1 MKEYTDITILLDRSG
16 SMSSIRKQMESGLKE
31 LFLKHREVPSTRV
44 TLVQFDTENPYEEV
58 FSRKP
63 VSEIEDIKISPR
75 GGTPLIDALCNTI
88 DRTGMRFS
96 WMKES
101 ERPDQVLFIVIT
113 DGEENSS
120 RQFKKSDV
128 KSRIETQKG
137 KYNWQFMFLGAD
149 ENSMNEAISFGIS
162 RDMSIPIRWV
172 DVNKTA
178 DAFATLGAMT
188 ASYTSNTSGMRGLS
202 KSLNYTEEDRAK
214 LENVTTN
221 STGA

>member
-1 MKEYTDITILLDRSG
+1 
-16 SMSSIRKQMESGLKE
+16 
-31 LFLKHREVPSTRV
+31 
-44 TLVQFDTENPYEEV
+44 
-58 FSRKP
+58 
-63 VSEIEDIKISPR
+63 
-75 GGTPLIDALCNTI
+75 
-88 DRTGMRFS
+88 MRFS

-149 ENSMNEAISFGIS
+149 ESSMNEAISFGIS
-162 RDMSIPIRWV
+162 KDMSIPIRWM

-178 DAFATLGAMT
+178 DAFATLASMT
-188 ASYTSNTSGMRGLS
+188 TAYTSNDSGMRS
-202 KSLNYTEEDRAK
+202 KSSSLNYTVEDREK
-214 LENVTTN
+214 LENTNSPTKNLFDTVTT
-221 STGA
+221 GA